1 MMLLVLQPHIQDIIT
16 MDNITQFLVT
26 STERTCGLVTN
37 EEGKN
42 IFYLFKMISCEVHAP
57 V

>member
-1 MMLLVLQPHIQDIIT
+1 MLLILQPHIQDIIT

-26 STERTCGLVTN
+26 STTMTCRFITN
-37 EEGKN
+37 DEENN
-42 IFYLFKMISCEVHAP
+42 IFYMFKMISCEVHAP